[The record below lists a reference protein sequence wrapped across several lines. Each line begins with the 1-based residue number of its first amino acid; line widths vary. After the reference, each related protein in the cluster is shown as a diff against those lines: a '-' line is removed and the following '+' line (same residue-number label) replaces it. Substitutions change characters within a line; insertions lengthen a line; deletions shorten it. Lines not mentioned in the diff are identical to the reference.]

1 MRFKHAQQSPSIPV
15 LDAVYKAVQQRREGN
30 LHDLQRVTKE
40 KLLFFF
46 FLTFYFLPYQKKTVL
61 VSEVG
66 S

>member
-46 FLTFYFLPYQKKTVL
+46 FFNFLFSSIPKKN
-61 VSEVG
+61 G
-66 S
+66 AGI